1 MSAAKRPVIGITMG
15 DPAGIGPEIIV
26 KALLESEIYRK
37 CRPVVIGDAGVI
49 KDILRV
55 CNLSGEIKMID
66 KISGLPPGAGKIEM
80 FDFNNVDMA
89 GMKLGV
95 PSKIC
100 GSAAVDYIKKAGELA
115 MSKKIDAIT
124 TAPINKEVINAA
136 GFQYPGH
143 TEMFA
148 EIAGT
153 GDFGLMMV
161 GGGLRVILVTTHM
174 AIKDVPRHI
183 KKGNVLR
190 TIRLAHKAMGYFDKH
205 APRIAVAAL
214 NPHAGEGRLFGTEEW
229 DEIMPAI
236 LDARGEGMD
245 VSDPLPADTLFYKT
259 KDGYYDIVV
268 AMYHDQGLIPI
279 KLLAFG
285 KAVNVTIGLPFI
297 RTSVDHGTAYDIAG
311 KDCADPGS
319 LVEAVKLAVE
329 MVGCT
334 HA

>member
-1 MSAAKRPVIGITMG
+1 MSGIKRPLIGITMG

-26 KALLESEIYRK
+26 KAILQLDICK
-37 CRPVVIGDAGVI
+37 ICRPVVIGDAGVMM
-49 KDILRV
+49 DILKI
-55 CNLSGEIKMID
+55 CNLPGEIK
-66 KISGLPPGAGKIEM
+66 KIEKIGSTPSPSGKIEI
-80 FDFNNVDMA
+80 FDLNNVDMTRL
-89 GMKLGV
+89 KLGV
-95 PSKIC
+95 PSKMC
-100 GSAAVDYIKKAGELA
+100 GSAAVDYIKRAAKLA
-115 MSKKIDAIT
+115 LSREIDAIT
-124 TAPINKEVINAA
+124 TAPINKEIINAA

-148 EIAGT
+148 DLSGT
-153 GDFGLMMV
+153 DDFGLMMV
-161 GGGLRVILVTTHM
+161 GGGMRVILVTTHM
-174 AIKDVPRHI
+174 SIKDVPRHI
-183 KKGNVLR
+183 KRGNVLR
-190 TIRLAHKAMGYFDKH
+190 TIRLAHKAMGYFDNQ

-214 NPHAGEGRLFGTEEW
+214 NPHAGEGRLFGREEW

-236 LDARGEGMD
+236 LEARGEGID

-259 KDGYYDIVV
+259 KEGYYDIVV

-319 LVEAVKLAVE
+319 LIEAIKLAVE
-329 MVGCT
+329 MVGFT